1 MLAPR
6 ARAAPDRL
14 LAQDPPATVVV
25 VERLADREI
34 AGRADIATAQAAGE
48 EPVRGPAAETAER
61 RELLDDERR
70 LSRADRLEVQR
81 AGDDRAR
88 EIADVLRLP
97 RRVLQRSELPYA
109 YHREPRG
116 LRERPH
122 RLAADRHRRPEST
135 DEPRAA
141 GERERKV
148 DLLSRA
154 RSDEHLERRG
164 RERGTQSVERLDE
177 RGQRRVGLR
186 HPIERDEIEFETE
199 KAAHFPDDRSAD
211 GGVRA
216 RQPNRDPRVVHGPAP
231 PHLVRDGRAPW
242 SEHARANVPR
252 DAVRLICYA
261 VVAESDT

>member
-14 LAQDPPATVVV
+14 LAQDPPATVEV

-34 AGRADIATAQAAGE
+34 AGRADIAAAQAAGE

-116 LRERPH
+116 
-122 RLAADRHRRPEST
+122 
-135 DEPRAA
+135 
-141 GERERKV
+141 V
-148 DLLSRA
+148 
-154 RSDEHLERRG
+154 
-164 RERGTQSVERLDE
+164 
-177 RGQRRVGLR
+177 
-186 HPIERDEIEFETE
+186 
-199 KAAHFPDDRSAD
+199 
-211 GGVRA
+211 
-216 RQPNRDPRVVHGPAP
+216 
-231 PHLVRDGRAPW
+231 
-242 SEHARANVPR
+242 SEHASEYVAG
-252 DAVRLICYA
+252 DAVRRILSPEVITCERPA
-261 VVAESDT
+261 GVQRTVGSQNDFHRVTTRLSSVPESCPPPGTWD